1 MKSNESIVSQIIL
14 QSVRTVVTI
23 IMFGGMAALLI
34 NGVTGIFEQS
44 LENFENTRDLL
55 TNLSS

>member
-1 MKSNESIVSQIIL
+1 
-14 QSVRTVVTI
+14 
-23 IMFGGMAALLI
+23 MFGGMAALLN

>member
-1 MKSNESIVSQIIL
+1 MKSNESIVSQIIF